1 MQYTH
6 LSYNLC
12 IDNIYHHIGDF
23 MTALVKQPVEQKVVL
38 AKAVL
43 NAADQL
49 GLKQSQLAAILGV
62 HRTAISRLKSKPELE
77 PSTKQGELALLL
89 IRVSRALFA
98 LTNGD
103 EEWMRHFLN
112 SPNRVTGGVP
122 IVQMESI
129 QGLVSVL
136 NLIDG
141 LRGKI

>member
-1 MQYTH
+1 
-6 LSYNLC
+6 
-12 IDNIYHHIGDF
+12 

-89 IRVSRALFA
+89 IRVSRALYA

-112 SPNRVTGGVP
+112 SPNRITGGVP

-129 QGLVSVL
+129 HGLVSVL
-136 NLIDG
+136 NFIDG